1 MWSDILTASVSIGF
15 IGLIFR
21 FHQSKLGKLED
32 KKMDITAFKQVQET
46 INKDLKRG
54 EKKFDQVFEIM
65 RQHGETLARI
75 DERTINLAKKNGV
88 E

>member
-1 MWSDILTASVSIGF
+1 MWTDILTTSVIIGF

-21 FHQSKLGKLED
+21 FHQSKIGKLED
-32 KKMDITAFKQVQET
+32 KKLGKEVFNQAQKAISDE
-46 INKDLKRG
+46 LKRG

-65 RQHGETLARI
+65 RGHGETLARI
-75 DERTINLAKKNGV
+75 DERTLNLAKKNGV

>member
-1 MWSDILTASVSIGF
+1 MWTDILTTSVIIGF

-21 FHQSKLGKLED
+21 FHQAKLGKLED
-32 KKMDITAFKQVQET
+32 KKVDKEAFIQVQET
-46 INKDLKRG
+46 IKEDLKRG

-65 RQHGETLARI
+65 RNHGETLARI
-75 DERTINLAKKNGV
+75 DERTLNLAKKNGV